1 MLSKV
6 RPRRPSA
13 ALVLAFLALS
23 VALSG
28 TAVGESAVSAA
39 QKLITGKQ
47 IKNRSVTSL
56 DIKTNSLTSA
66 AIQNGSLL
74 GEDFKLGELL
84 AGPAGPQGPKGDTG
98 TVDTSNFYDRATSD
112 ARFLGA
118 TAKATDGDRLDGV
131 DSTGF
136 VQGPGSPSMW
146 SYRRDWARNN
156 ALVHDLPN
164 IPGLGQLSFT
174 CQQPNTTGPGL
185 LSFRNTSSTF
195 IESFATTTT
204 ATGSTLSQLTT
215 APGATTTLNLG
226 SGASQVVWQIGQLTY
241 FNGGPLATVTASHVT
256 DVTQCRVSALAHHQ
270 DPRRF

>member
-1 MLSKV
+1 M
-6 RPRRPSA
+6 
-13 ALVLAFLALS
+13 
-23 VALSG
+23 SG

-74 GEDFKLGELL
+74 GEDFKLGELR
-84 AGPAGPQGPKGDTG
+84 AGPAGPKGDAGPQGQRGPQGPQGPKGDTG
-98 TVDTSNFYDRATSD
+98 NVDTSNFYDRATSD

-146 SYRRDWARNN
+146 TYRRDWARNN
-156 ALVHDLPN
+156 ALVHDLPDM
-164 IPGLGQLSFT
+164 PGLGQLSFT

-185 LSFRNTSSTF
+185 LFFRNTSSTI

-204 ATGSTLSQLTT
+204 ATGSTLSRLTT